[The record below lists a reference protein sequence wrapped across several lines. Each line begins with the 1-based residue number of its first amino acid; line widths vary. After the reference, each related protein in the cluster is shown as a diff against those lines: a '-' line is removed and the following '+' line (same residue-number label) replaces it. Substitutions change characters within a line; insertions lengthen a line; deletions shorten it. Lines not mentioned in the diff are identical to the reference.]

1 LRTSY
6 EKAIEWFIDLVKA
19 LPVSIDAIYRGL
31 LSIKGHYRLLV
42 DDRAR
47 LQNVRRELADPSTE
61 KGLQTK
67 LGTWL
72 NHYDAFLTDKQRLGE
87 NDEEFAARKSR
98 ERAALEQEWKQLRN
112 DAAEAL
118 IAVSRIGEELES
130 IAPEAMS
137 IAEWRRFRE
146 LISNEKEL
154 ARFLDRHADRTACS
168 CADAGNRRTAE
179 ARSANYRPICRRA
192 GSSHKKGWLASV
204 PSSRHLRMKFPAG
217 WRESFGR
224 PS

>member
-1 LRTSY
+1 MIRRRAFLVGAAGTMATLRLVKTVLANVY

-154 ARFLDRHADRTACS
+154 PRFLDTDMPTEPHVLARMRE
-168 CADAGNRRTAE
+168 TAE
-179 ARSANYRPICRRA
+179 QLKRVVQTIDQYAAELDQVIKRA
-192 GSSHKKGWLASV
+192 G
-204 PSSRHLRMKFPAG
+204 
-217 WRESFGR
+217 
-224 PS
+224 

>member
-1 LRTSY
+1 MIRRRAFLVATGAMAMLSLVKTVFANVY

-87 NDEEFAARKSR
+87 NSEEFAARNNR

-154 ARFLDRHADRTACS
+154 ARFLDTDMPTEPYILARMRE
-168 CADAGNRRTAE
+168 TAE
-179 ARSANYRPICRRA
+179 QLKRVVQTIDQYAAELDQAIKRA
-192 GSSHKKGWLASV
+192 G
-204 PSSRHLRMKFPAG
+204 
-217 WRESFGR
+217 
-224 PS
+224 

>member
-1 LRTSY
+1 
-6 EKAIEWFIDLVKA
+6 

-154 ARFLDRHADRTACS
+154 ARFLDTDMPTEPHVLARMRE
-168 CADAGNRRTAE
+168 TAE
-179 ARSANYRPICRRA
+179 QLKRVVQTIDQYAAELDQVIKRA
-192 GSSHKKGWLASV
+192 G
-204 PSSRHLRMKFPAG
+204 
-217 WRESFGR
+217 
-224 PS
+224 

>member
-1 LRTSY
+1 MIRRRAFLVGAAGTMATLRLVKTVLANVY

-154 ARFLDRHADRTACS
+154 ARFLDTDMPTEPHVLARMRE
-168 CADAGNRRTAE
+168 TAE
-179 ARSANYRPICRRA
+179 QLKRVVQTIDQYAAELDQVIKRA
-192 GSSHKKGWLASV
+192 G
-204 PSSRHLRMKFPAG
+204 
-217 WRESFGR
+217 
-224 PS
+224 